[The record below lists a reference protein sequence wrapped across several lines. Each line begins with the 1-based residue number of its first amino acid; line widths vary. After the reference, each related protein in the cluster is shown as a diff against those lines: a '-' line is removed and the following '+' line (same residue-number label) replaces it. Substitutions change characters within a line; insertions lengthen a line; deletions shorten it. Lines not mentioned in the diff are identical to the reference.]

1 MRRLAG
7 YILFHKPHPSRCRRR
22 QAADEIQRRG
32 LAGTVRSDQT
42 ADLAPLNIHRNR
54 VDSRDATAAGL
65 AVGPDESVYIAGGKR
80 IRRVGPDGIISTVA
94 GTGADGSSGD
104 GGPATL

>member
-7 YILFHKPHPSRCRRR
+7 YILFHKRHPSRCRRR

-54 VDSRDATAAGL
+54 VDSHDATESAGEPVEGEERGHWRLQRGVATASACGSDCSARPIAA
-65 AVGPDESVYIAGGKR
+65 
-80 IRRVGPDGIISTVA
+80 
-94 GTGADGSSGD
+94 
-104 GGPATL
+104 ATAI